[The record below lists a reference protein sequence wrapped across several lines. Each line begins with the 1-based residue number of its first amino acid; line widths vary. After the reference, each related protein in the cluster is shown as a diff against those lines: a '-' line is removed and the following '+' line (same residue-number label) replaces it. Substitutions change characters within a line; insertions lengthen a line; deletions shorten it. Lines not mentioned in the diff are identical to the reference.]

1 MRLFKVDAVRLLA
14 HRQHRSFLCVVT
26 WASASAMNATL
37 RDCLLKKGFNML
49 TFGLIM
55 AILKRGRLDRGQ
67 TTEQVDYRS
76 FGRRSL
82 LFFYVENCQLDEIM
96 TLT

>member
-1 MRLFKVDAVRLLA
+1 
-14 HRQHRSFLCVVT
+14 
-26 WASASAMNATL
+26 
-37 RDCLLKKGFNML
+37 
-49 TFGLIM
+49 M